1 MSDFIPPFSERTIE
15 ELVIISNSTTENWQQ
30 EAIDQ
35 AKSELIKRGISINEQ
50 EELLSGIDE
59 EIQQYNQELEIWLEN
74 NKTES
79 YKVWEMIVLLLFGP
93 IIIIK
98 PYFFSRYNLFNLK
111 GDNYFLKF
119 KQRIFLFCLSFLLWF
134 SFTEY
139 SYQKSEKQRLEEI
152 EKIDITEWK
161 KKYGYD

>member
-1 MSDFIPPFSERTIE
+1 MSDFIPPFSKRTVE
-15 ELVIISNSTTENWQQ
+15 ELVMISNSNTEHWQQ
-30 EAIDQ
+30 EAINK
-35 AKSELIKRGISINEQ
+35 AKSELIKRKVSINEQ
-50 EELLSGIDE
+50 EELLSRIDKE
-59 EIQQYNQELEIWLEN
+59 TQQYNQELEAWLEN

-111 GDNYFLKF
+111 GDNYYLKF
-119 KQRIFLFCLSFLLWF
+119 KQRIIIFCLSFLSWIAY
-134 SFTEY
+134 TEY
-139 SYQKSEKQRLEEI
+139 SFQKSEKQRLEEI